1 MFILWPY
8 AGPCSNSLHQL
19 YSRCSYV
26 CIPMCPWKKSK
37 VVNPEDVS
45 AENTDTKR
53 EQDASEFRLPEY
65 SESTTVLVGAVN
77 FLKKPI
83 SIFVR
88 LADACYLGNLIE
100 INVPVRF
107 LFVFLGPEEEQH
119 RYKETGRSIAAM
131 MSDKSFLSLAYQ
143 FKVCLNKEI
152 LVQSPLVAYSK
163 FRLMHGFNLSQK
175 ILMLI

>member
-1 MFILWPY
+1 
-8 AGPCSNSLHQL
+8 
-19 YSRCSYV
+19 
-26 CIPMCPWKKSK
+26 MCPWKKSK
-37 VVNPEDVS
+37 AVNPEDVS

-100 INVPVRF
+100 VNVPVRF